1 MDVAQNN
8 SSKIWFISTPDL
20 EPSQRK
26 DLLKIKYTRVQKEA
40 PNFASL
46 YEGIDQNV
54 DIKMSTLVFRA
65 EPEPVI
71 ALYDFIMT
79 TFVPES
85 DTTIDQNAVTPH
97 EAGVDIQAIESGND
111 GKIRVLLKFEG
122 VQGALSF
129 LLYVYRVLTLSQ

>member
-1 MDVAQNN
+1 MDVEQNN
-8 SSKIWFISTPDL
+8 GRKIWFISTPEL

-85 DTTIDQNAVTPH
+85 DIALDQSAIAPH
-97 EAGVDIQAIESGND
+97 EAGVNVQDTEINND

-122 VQGALSF
+122 VQGASGF
-129 LLYVYRVLTLSQ
+129 LLYLCKTLTLAQ